1 MEFKSK
7 LNRKVLT
14 GQTRE
19 LIANVIFFM
28 QREASEHRPVKD
40 FNKVQERA
48 AMATGVSLST
58 IKIIF

>member
-7 LNRKVLT
+7 LKRKVLT

-28 QREASEHRPVKD
+28 QREASEQRPVKKRPI
-40 FNKVQERA
+40 FIWTKHI
-48 AMATGVSLST
+48 ST
-58 IKIIF
+58 HPTHT